1 MLILVMDIDVDTE
14 LAPLSLA
21 AARALFRAPQAE
33 DACWADVH
41 MPDGTVR
48 ARGRPEATNLGLC
61 AEHPVE
67 LFGLAPPVGYRDSPR
82 VRSTCSESLRV
93 AISTGS
99 HTGEN
104 GGA

>member
-1 MLILVMDIDVDTE
+1 MFRPRVGDRLILIGRRTEHGLLHRPDGRADAHYRMDIDVDIE

-48 ARGRPEATNLGLC
+48 ACGRPEATSLGLC
-61 AEHPVE
+61 AEHRVE
-67 LFGLAPPVGYRDSPR
+67 LFGLAA
-82 VRSTCSESLRV
+82 C
-93 AISTGS
+93 
-99 HTGEN
+99 
-104 GGA
+104 

>member
-1 MLILVMDIDVDTE
+1 VTNRAVEGPESTFT
-14 LAPLSLA
+14 LA

-33 DACWADVH
+33 DTCWADVH
-41 MPDGTVR
+41 QPDGTVR
-48 ARGRPEATNLGLC
+48 ACGRPEAPGQRHS
-61 AEHPVE
+61 A
-67 LFGLAPPVGYRDSPR
+67 R
-82 VRSTCSESLRV
+82 VSSMRSAALRA

>member
-1 MLILVMDIDVDTE
+1 MDIDVDTE

-48 ARGRPEATNLGLC
+48 ACWRA
-61 AEHPVE
+61 A
-67 LFGLAPPVGYRDSPR
+67 YRWSPSD
-82 VRSTCSESLRV
+82 RSTCSAALRA

-99 HTGEN
+99 QTGEN

>member
-1 MLILVMDIDVDTE
+1 MDIDVDTE

-48 ARGRPEATNLGLC
+48 ACGRPEATNLGLC
-61 AEHPVE
+61 AEHRME
-67 LFGLAPPVGYRDSPR
+67 LFGLGPADQGSAALARD
-82 VRSTCSESLRV
+82 RSTCSESLRT
-93 AISTGS
+93 AIRTGS
-99 HTGEN
+99 QTGEN